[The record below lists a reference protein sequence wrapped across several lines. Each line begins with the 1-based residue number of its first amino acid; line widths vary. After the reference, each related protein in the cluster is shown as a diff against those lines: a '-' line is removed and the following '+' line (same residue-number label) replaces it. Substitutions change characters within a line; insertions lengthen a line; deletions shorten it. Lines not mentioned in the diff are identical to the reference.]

1 MRPIFSAF
9 ALLAALGCTDATTAP
24 SAVVPEAP
32 VDSDADFRHR
42 LLEIAANY
50 KAYGMADDRMR
61 EAAIPC
67 AAVAVP
73 KSDHR
78 FSRSSDEGTHGK
90 KLYLMFAA
98 NLDPVMH
105 SYTGDRQRKS
115 GDQVIV
121 KESWMAVE
129 DERTSPSVRGED
141 GKHYTAGAK
150 GPLFVMFQID
160 ARDPR
165 ADAGWIYGTTAPDG
179 KTITGIGRLA
189 NCMGCHEKA
198 PHGRLFGLPND

>member
-1 MRPIFSAF
+1 MRAIFSAF

-24 SAVVPEAP
+24 SAVEPDAP
-32 VDSDADFRHR
+32 VDADADLRRR

-50 KAYGMADDRMR
+50 KTYGMADDRMR

-67 AAVAVP
+67 AAPTFP

-78 FSRSSDEGTHGK
+78 FSKSSDEGTHGK

-98 NLDPVMH
+98 NLESLTR
-105 SYTGDRQRKS
+105 SYTGDRQQKS

-129 DERTSPSVRGED
+129 DERTIPSVRGAD
-141 GKHYTAGAK
+141 GKHYTAGAR

-160 ARDPR
+160 LKDSR
-165 ADAGWIYGTTAPDG
+165 ADDGWIYGTTTPDG
-179 KTITGIGRLA
+179 KTITGIGRLM

>member
-1 MRPIFSAF
+1 MRSILLAI
-9 ALLAALGCTDATTAP
+9 AMLAALGCTDATTSP
-24 SAVVPEAP
+24 SAVEPEALA
-32 VDSDADFRHR
+32 DSDADLRAR

-50 KAYGMADDRMR
+50 KTYGMADDRMR

-67 AAVAVP
+67 AALASP
-73 KSDHR
+73 KSDYR
-78 FSRSSDEGTHGK
+78 YSRSSDEGTHGK

-98 NLDPVMH
+98 NLDPVTR
-105 SYTGDRQRKS
+105 SYTGDRQQKS
-115 GDQVIV
+115 GNQVIV

-129 DERTSPSVRGED
+129 DERAFPSVRGED

-150 GPLFVMFQID
+150 GPLFVMFRVTPD
-160 ARDPR
+160 DPR
-165 ADAGWIYGTTAPDG
+165 SDAGWVYGTLTPDG
-179 KTITGIGRLA
+179 KAITGIGRLA

>member
-1 MRPIFSAF
+1 MRCALFAF
-9 ALLAALGCTDATTAP
+9 AQFAAVGCTTATTAP
-24 SAVVPEAP
+24 NAVAPEIPA
-32 VDSDADFRHR
+32 DSDADLRRR

-50 KAYGMADDRMR
+50 KTYGKADDRMG
-61 EAAIPC
+61 EAVIPC
-67 AAVAVP
+67 AAFALSKP
-73 KSDHR
+73 DHR

-98 NLDPVMH
+98 NLDPLKG
-105 SYTGDRQRKS
+105 SYTGERQQKS

-129 DERTSPSVRGED
+129 DERAFPSVRGED

-165 ADAGWIYGTTAPDG
+165 ADTGWIYGTTTPDG

-198 PHGRLFGLPND
+198 PHGRLFGLPRD

>member
-1 MRPIFSAF
+1 MRSILLAI
-9 ALLAALGCTDATTAP
+9 AMLAALGCTEATTST
-24 SAVVPEAP
+24 SAVEPEAIAN
-32 VDSDADFRHR
+32 SDADLRAR

-50 KAYGMADDRMR
+50 KTYGKADDRMR

-67 AAVAVP
+67 AAFAFP

-78 FSRSSDEGTHGK
+78 FSRSADEGTHGK

-98 NLDPVMH
+98 NLDPITR
-105 SYTGDRQRKS
+105 SYSGDRQQKS

-129 DERTSPSVRGED
+129 DERAFPSVRGED
-141 GKHYTAGAK
+141 GKHYTAGPK

-160 ARDPR
+160 AKDPR

-179 KTITGIGRLA
+179 KAITGIGRLP